1 MAVRR
6 SENHITIPTG
16 ELIKDIMLNN
26 SIPGI
31 VVQKALDL
39 NNEEFW
45 NLMEGDLTLDR
56 NMADNLGKLFGG
68 PSSLFTN
75 WEKSYRE
82 KLTLV
87 NQENA
92 ALVLEG
98 A

>member
-56 NMADNLGKLFGG
+56 NMADNLG
-68 PSSLFTN
+68 
-75 WEKSYRE
+75 
-82 KLTLV
+82 
-87 NQENA
+87 
-92 ALVLEG
+92 
-98 A
+98 